1 MEALRGVIAVVVAFW
16 RAAFLAATACATVG
30 ALAVAFAAARAV
42 TRAAR
47 RVVMVPVVVVTGGR
61 TTVPT
66 IVVMGDM
73 RAVVKR
79 FGIPVAIPVAP
90 RRTRMVLR
98 CVRIVLLGALVVAPA
113 VAS

>member
-30 ALAVAFAAARAV
+30 TMAVAFAAARAV

-47 RVVMVPVVVVTGGR
+47 RVVVVPVVVVTCRR
-61 TTVPT
+61 TTVPA
-66 IVVMGDM
+66 IVVVGGV

-79 FGIPVAIPVAP
+79 LGIPVTIPVAA
-90 RRTRMVLR
+90 RGTRMVLR
-98 CVRIVLLGALVVAPA
+98 RVRIILLGAVVVAPT